1 MGIKKLLGI
10 LVLGL
15 LWCNVGFAEEKRNQ
29 INSKLGFKY
38 DISLKLLSSSITA
51 EQLKEIAEETGKSS
65 ETFDFEEWNKNI
77 EAMQSNANIEGLI
90 PIDNNDD
97 TVINILK
104 NPLSKDIL
112 FDSNNLKSW
121 CDLIE
126 QQNGQVLDGF
136 SLEECILSN
145 IPNQGS
151 SIFWKSNIVKA
162 EESRLITYLNIY
174 KKTQYQI
181 TMGCDIKNCNKWIPE
196 LEKIASSFKVD

>member
-1 MGIKKLLGI
+1 MKKLLGI

-77 EAMQSNANIEGLI
+77 EAMQSNANTEGLI

>member
-1 MGIKKLLGI
+1 MKKLLGI

>member
-1 MGIKKLLGI
+1 MKKLLGI

-90 PIDNNDD
+90 PIDDNDD
-97 TVINILK
+97 TVFNILK

-196 LEKIASSFKVD
+196 LEKIASSFKAD

>member
-1 MGIKKLLGI
+1 M
-10 LVLGL
+10 
-15 LWCNVGFAEEKRNQ
+15 WCNVGFAEEKRNQ

-77 EAMQSNANIEGLI
+77 EAMQSNANTEGLI

-196 LEKIASSFKVD
+196 LEKIASSFKAD

>member
-1 MGIKKLLGI
+1 MKKLLAI

-77 EAMQSNANIEGLI
+77 EAMQSNANTEGLI

-196 LEKIASSFKVD
+196 LEKIASSFKAD

>member
-1 MGIKKLLGI
+1 I

-90 PIDNNDD
+90 PIDDNDD
-97 TVINILK
+97 TVFNILK

>member
-1 MGIKKLLGI
+1 MKKLLGI

-77 EAMQSNANIEGLI
+77 EAMQSNANTEGLI

-196 LEKIASSFKVD
+196 LEKIASSFKAD